1 VLALVLWLLPGVTLA
16 RKLGI
21 LSFEDAS
28 GAGAELGELVK
39 EVSGKL

>member
-1 VLALVLWLLPGVTLA
+1 MLALLLQLLPGVTLA
-16 RKLGI
+16 QKLGI
-21 LSFEDAS
+21 LPIEDAS